1 MKPGLKF
8 SGLVS
13 SGKVVV
19 PPNAV
24 PSNKFDHVTDTPS
37 DQLIEGREYM
47 IPLSQ
52 LVDSP
57 YQVRLVMDP
66 ARVDAVGDQL
76 EGQGQLDAIEFR
88 LGKVKGTYELIKGHT
103 RKHGALSRGWTE
115 LRGLFRN
122 LSDQEAEAACM
133 VDNTGEPP
141 TEYEYAHMFKRAI
154 SNGHAKTQEGVG
166 KMFGCSQ
173 GTVAKRLGMLE
184 LAEPVQQILN
194 ERPGLFGAKAASVI
208 RDLWTAHPDH
218 HEPILE
224 TISMLKDGMDQGDI
238 RKVVEGKIADRKRKE
253 AKATPGQ
260 ELQAKPQARREI
272 IKSTTG
278 SEAYVTI
285 LKEKSM
291 TIEFKDLG
299 IPPAEA
305 QETVNKALRE
315 LAERH
320 GAGNKGS

>member
-19 PPNAV
+19 PADAV
-24 PSNKFDHVTDTPS
+24 PSNKFDHVANTPS
-37 DQLIEGREYM
+37 DELVEGREYM

-66 ARVDAVGDQL
+66 ARVDAVGAQL

-103 RKHGALSRGWTE
+103 RKYGALSRDWVD

-122 LSDQEAEAACM
+122 LSDKEAEAACM
-133 VDNTGEPP
+133 VDNTGQPP
-141 TEYEYAHMFKRAI
+141 TEYEYAHMFKRALD
-154 SNGHAKTQEGVG
+154 NGHAKTQDGVG

-173 GTVAKRLGMLE
+173 ATVAKRLGMLE

-194 ERPGLFGAKAASVI
+194 AHPGLFGARSASVI
-208 RDLWTAHPDH
+208 RELWNTYPDH

-238 RKVVEGKIADRKRKE
+238 KKTVETKIADQKRKE
-253 AKATPGQ
+253 AKSNPGQ
-260 ELQAKPQARREI
+260 EAPTKLPARREI
-272 IKSTTG
+272 IKSATG
-278 SEAYVTI
+278 IEAYVTI

-305 QETVNKALRE
+305 QETVNKALRA

-320 GAGNKGS
+320 GAENKGS